1 MIELSPT
8 KKTNLLSTTT
18 RLLFIITVNLLL
30 KRLAAFSETLR
41 PTIDDYSM
49 IIFFRSDSTTFL
61 LEGCLEPAPE
71 ELHLQLLVLQ
81 A

>member
-8 KKTNLLSTTT
+8 KKTSLLSTTT
-18 RLLFIITVNLLL
+18 RLFIITVNLLL
-30 KRLAAFSETLR
+30 KRLAACSETLR